1 MPWSFVFA
9 GLIAV
14 GVFVGLCALAVAVR
28 LLRRRRE
35 ACHSPETKGGPP
47 GEEPPRE
54 FPFNGQADSENDSF
68 ESPKE
73 FFI

>member
-1 MPWSFVFA
+1 MSA

-14 GVFVGLCALAVAVR
+14 GVFVGLCALAVVVR
-28 LLRRRRE
+28 LLHRRRDAGRS
-35 ACHSPETKGGPP
+35 AETKQGPP
-47 GEEPPRE
+47 AEEPPPE
-54 FPFNGQADSENDSF
+54 FPFNGQAESENDSF

>member
-1 MPWSFVFA
+1 M
-9 GLIAV
+9 

-28 LLRRRRE
+28 LLHRRRD
-35 ACHSPETKGGPP
+35 ACRGPETKGAPS
-47 GEEPPRE
+47 GEEAPRE
-54 FPFNGQADSENDSF
+54 FPFSGRADSENDSF